1 MKGVQVQPD
10 GWFYVALVVCLI
22 STVICVVA
30 ALAKKGPNDVTIL
43 SVAAVE
49 LFLLVYLVASIVRQA
64 NGEQIAGAGWEF
76 WGYLITALALPIG
89 GVYWSL
95 LERSRWSN
103 LVLGTVGL
111 VVIVMMFRMMQIWYG
126 AAAPIGN

>member
-1 MKGVQVQPD
+1 MTPD
-10 GWFYVALVVCLI
+10 IWFWISLIVCLL

-49 LFLLVYLVASIVRQA
+49 LFLLVYLVASIMRQA
-64 NGEQIAGAGWEF
+64 NGEQISGAGWEF
-76 WGYLITALALPIG
+76 WGYLITVVVLPIG
-89 GVYWSL
+89 AVYWSL

-103 LVLGTVGL
+103 LVLGAVGL
-111 VVIVMMFRMMQIWYG
+111 IVIVMMYRMMQIWYG
-126 AAAPIGN
+126 VAVPVGS